1 MTDSHPLIWLALLG
15 ATVAASLRLTH
26 PLMLAAFVVALLLTG
41 FLARGPR
48 MASFG
53 FACVGALVA
62 ALLWAGWTL
71 LTPTGSGDVV
81 FSLPEHTFGP
91 GVRLGG
97 AVTTD
102 ALHRGITNA
111 LAASAVVLALGV
123 AGQLVSA
130 RGWLSLARLAG
141 PLAPAF
147 GWLSTCGEAS
157 AEVASSRRQARGRR
171 RKPTLDVWLGAA
183 RDVARD
189 LPGVTPRTL
198 LTAHRSDVWQ
208 ALAAVAWVAAVVLA
222 PRIGVVG
229 VAVAALLLPIAV
241 ALGTPRGEAAHA

>member
-15 ATVAASLRLTH
+15 ATVAAALRFTH
-26 PLMLAAFVVALLLTG
+26 PLMLASFVVALLLTG
-41 FLARGPR
+41 FLVRGPR
-48 MASFG
+48 VASFG
-53 FACVGALVA
+53 FACVGALAA
-62 ALLWAGWTL
+62 ALVWAGWTL
-71 LTPTGSGDVV
+71 LVPTGSGDVV

-102 ALHRGITNA
+102 SLERGITNA
-111 LAASAVVLALGV
+111 LAASAVVLAIGV

-130 RGWLSLARLAG
+130 RGWLSLARLTG

-147 GWLSTCGEAS
+147 GWLASCGEAC
-157 AEVASSRRQARGRR
+157 AEVASSRRQARGRHLR
-171 RKPTLDVWLGAA
+171 PSLDVWLGAT

-189 LPGVTPRTL
+189 LPGVTPKL
-198 LTAHRSDVWQ
+198 LLRPHRADLWQ
-208 ALAAVAWVAAVVLA
+208 GLAAVAWVAAVVFA

-229 VAVAALLLPIAV
+229 VAVAALLLPVAV
-241 ALGTPRGEAAHA
+241 ALGTPRREAAHA